1 MLIRHWMAKNVVTVS
16 PGDSLLKCRALYQT
30 HGISMLPVVDGD
42 NRVVGILARSHIEK
56 YSPAGET
63 GYEYIEAIDILD
75 KTRVKDCMAKDPV
88 CAHINDTIEIAA
100 DAMLEKRVSCMPVLD
115 DDGRLAGIVSERD
128 IFKSLVSI
136 TGIHQPGVQ
145 LAFEVPNK
153 PGELRRLISLIVA
166 HDMRLLSV
174 LSILKGSV
182 RIVSIRCRG
191 ESDEAEDRLVEAMRP
206 EGLLYWVR
214 DRKTSLA

>member
-136 TGIHQPGVQ
+136 TGVHQPGVQ
-145 LAFEVPNK
+145 LAFELPNQR
-153 PGELRRLISLIVA
+153 GELRQLISLIVA
-166 HDMRLLSV
+166 HDMRLVSV
-174 LSILKGSV
+174 LSILKDNV

-191 ESDEAEDRLVEAMRP
+191 ASEQAEDALVEDMKAQ
-206 EGLLYWVR
+206 GLLYWVR
-214 DRKTSLA
+214 DGKTHLV